1 MLYFCLK
8 LQLTSCAISLK
19 NQTYYPQKINRFKLV
34 APSIEKNVKILYI
47 VTDNRIMYYLITH
60 DALIVY
66 LEY

>member
-47 VTDNRIMYYLITH
+47 VTDNRICI
-60 DALIVY
+60 I
-66 LEY
+66 